1 MMLDISWGVG
11 LASGPSMTAVG
22 GMGMGFPDGI
32 ADDEM
37 EGMIN
42 DLGFFQDK
50 DDVFEIKNDVL
61 PETTRSGDEN
71 VVENEKATSKNL
83 PIVTND
89 TGAVVTVS
97 TPRDVRS
104 LNFATTVISPV
115 ALPQPPQ
122 LVSLSPSDQESVE
135 SVLEQ
140 QRQTILQ
147 NKKIL
152 EAQRIKLE
160 GKNHTTKPA
169 MILPKKK
176 CNENVTKGTKRK
188 TVALASTT
196 ATSDQNAYQKWK
208 LTPAGA
214 TKLKVADSG
223 GLHSLRIM
231 NKQQEDIKDLTPE
244 ELQIRRERNRKHAK
258 KSRLRK
264 KSLTTD
270 LEQSL
275 EVLREENANLRK
287 LIEEHIARKKAAA
300 AANEQS
306 VDRLLE
312 KHRVRSHERFI
323 ECLIANSGKSNRK
336 RKSKDSN
343 NKKKVEKKKKTLPSG
358 RGIIVDDKTVKLLK
372 GLSKSIS
379 FVSDKPQKE

>member
-1 MMLDISWGVG
+1 MMLDISWGMG

-22 GMGMGFPDGI
+22 SMGMNFPDGF

-50 DDVFEIKNDVL
+50 DEVFEIKNDVV
-61 PETTRSGDEN
+61 PETTQSVDEN
-71 VVENEKATSKNL
+71 IVENEKATSKNL

-104 LNFATTVISPV
+104 LNFATAVISTV
-115 ALPQPPQ
+115 AMPQPPQ
-122 LVSLSPSDQESVE
+122 LVSPSPSDQDSVE

-169 MILPKKK
+169 MILPKEK
-176 CNENVTKGTKRK
+176 CNENITTGTKRK
-188 TVALASTT
+188 AVVLASTT

-231 NKQQEDIKDLTPE
+231 NKQQEDVKDLTPE
-244 ELQIRRERNRKHAK
+244 ELSIRR
-258 KSRLRK
+258 
-264 KSLTTD
+264 
-270 LEQSL
+270 
-275 EVLREENANLRK
+275 
-287 LIEEHIARKKAAA
+287 
-300 AANEQS
+300 
-306 VDRLLE
+306 
-312 KHRVRSHERFI
+312 
-323 ECLIANSGKSNRK
+323 
-336 RKSKDSN
+336 
-343 NKKKVEKKKKTLPSG
+343 
-358 RGIIVDDKTVKLLK
+358 
-372 GLSKSIS
+372 
-379 FVSDKPQKE
+379 